1 VALAVSLS
9 AAVEAARMTHD
20 AIVIGGGPAGTTA
33 ALLLARA
40 GWSVAL
46 VERKSFPR
54 RKVCGEYLSATN
66 LPLFDKLGIGDLFRD
81 LAGTPVR
88 RVGLFAGHAMIES
101 DLPHAGADWGRA
113 LAREHLDTWL
123 MNQTRAEGVPIWQP
137 WTVDDLTHDDDIYR
151 CHARSLETG
160 SQTMLQAPIV
170 IAAHGS
176 WEPGRLPTQVFR
188 PTPQS
193 SDLLAFKA
201 HFRNSALPDGLMP
214 LLAFPG
220 GYGGM
225 VHTDGGRVSLS
236 CCVRRDQLTRL
247 RSDDAGNAGEAVLA
261 HIKAS
266 CLGVRQALAPATR
279 DGAWL
284 AVGPIRPGIRL
295 RNFGGIFPIGNAAGE
310 SHPVIAEGVSMALQS
325 AWLLCGQLI
334 EWRRHSG
341 RRADLD
347 RVARRYAEAWRRAFA
362 PRLHAS
368 TILAEWAMRPT
379 LVAGTLPFLGC
390 FPTLMTSIARFTGKT
405 TRVVRQPKVFTAEY
419 AEIAEFHA
427 LRSLR

>member
-1 VALAVSLS
+1 
-9 AAVEAARMTHD
+9 MNHD

-46 VERKSFPR
+46 VERKAFPR

-66 LPLFDKLGIGDLFRD
+66 LPLFDHLGVGELFRA
-81 LAGTPVR
+81 LAGAPVR
-88 RVGLFAGHAMIES
+88 KVGLYAGQSTIES
-101 DLPHAGADWGRA
+101 DLPRPPRAGADWGRA

-123 MNQTRAEGVPIWQP
+123 MNQTRAEGVHIWQP
-137 WTVDDLTHDDDIYR
+137 WTVDDLTCQAGAYR

-160 SQTMLQAPIV
+160 SQAAIEAPIV

-176 WEPGRLPTQVFR
+176 WEPGRLPTQAPR
-188 PTPQS
+188 PSAQGA
-193 SDLLAFKA
+193 DLLAFKA
-201 HFRNSALPDGLMP
+201 HFRSSALPVGLMP

-236 CCVRRDQLTRL
+236 CCVRRDQLASL
-247 RSDDAGNAGEAVLA
+247 RGIDAGNAGEAVLA
-261 HIKAS
+261 HIQAS

-284 AVGPIRPGIRL
+284 AAGPIRPGIRL
-295 RNFGGIFPIGNAAGE
+295 RCFGGVFPIGNAAGE
-310 SHPVIAEGVSMALQS
+310 SHPVIAEGISMALQS
-325 AWLLCGQLI
+325 AWLLCRQLI
-334 EWRRHSG
+334 EWRRQSG
-341 RRADLD
+341 QRADLE
-347 RVARRYAEAWRRAFA
+347 RVAQRYTQAWRRAFA

-368 TILAEWAMRPT
+368 TILAEWAMRPA
-379 LVAGTLPFLGC
+379 LVAGALPFILRC
-390 FPTLMTSIARFTGKT
+390 PALMTSIARMTGKAT
-405 TRVVRQPKVFTAEY
+405 CVVR
-419 AEIAEFHA
+419 
-427 LRSLR
+427 